1 MNPAAFAFEIDLLIR
16 GNMHWTEGA
25 GLVVLGYCVL

>member
-1 MNPAAFAFEIDLLIR
+1 MNPSAFAFEIDLFIR
-16 GNMHWTEGA
+16 EIMHWTEGA